1 MPKSAE
7 RKFRFCSPKKNTR
20 DLLGNHKTMERS
32 RSFESNREAGPGARH
47 IQRAASPAARPGRVR
62 RVLAAAALVLAGCT
76 APREVA
82 QVLERPAPA
91 EEVRIAA
98 PSAGTD
104 AEAISVPDVELG
116 RFDGGRMWTFSDPPS
131 DYLRQ
136 EYGVQLDSSWFER
149 ARLGALRFSN
159 FCSASFVS
167 PRGLVLTNHH
177 CARESI
183 TKLSREGE
191 DLFNSGF
198 YADSV
203 QAERKVADLYLDQ
216 LVGIQDVTERV
227 RSASRVVRG
236 DNEQVRARAAK
247 ASDIEKQLTA
257 AVQARDTTLR
267 VEVVEYYDGGRYAAH
282 TYRRY
287 KDVRLVMA
295 PEKHLG
301 YFGGDA
307 DNFTYPRYALDMAFF
322 RVYAQDGAPLETE
335 NYFRWSASGSREDD
349 VVFTVGFPGSTSRLG
364 SVAALEYERDYV
376 APARIEGLEAR
387 AEVLVQHLDPE
398 PEAALQ
404 NALFSLNNTLKA
416 QTGQL
421 EGLRDENLMLR
432 RLASEQTLRRDILA
446 NDSLREAYSGLF
458 QDLQE
463 LQLSKRSGFQRSRAF
478 LFFGT
483 TIGSHVLTRALYGYY
498 YDTLKRR
505 GFVPED
511 EMAEVKKEALG
522 IEDFPVEVEAQL
534 IALRLEE
541 IRDALGET
549 DPTVTRIT
557 QGLPT
562 DSVAA
567 RIAASTALSDSAGY
581 ADLLNNGYLASGD
594 VTVEVINALA
604 PLYFAAQDQ
613 DRSFVNRE
621 ELLNS
626 RMVLA
631 RFALYGSA
639 APPDANSTLRISD
652 GTVRGYAYNGTL
664 APAFTT
670 YYGLYDH
677 YVSYAELSEA
687 WQLPEPWQTPPAAFD
702 LATPLNL
709 VSTNDIAG
717 GNSGSPL
724 LNSSLEVVG
733 LVFDGNIESLP
744 NTYLYTDSTARTV
757 SVDSRGILEALE
769 HIYGAHRIVQ
779 ELRSE

>member
-1 MPKSAE
+1 MQGVW
-7 RKFRFCSPKKNTR
+7 TR
-20 DLLGNHKTMERS
+20 
-32 RSFESNREAGPGARH
+32 AGHARVVVSKLPRTA
-47 IQRAASPAARPGRVR
+47 RAR
-62 RVLAAAALVLAGCT
+62 RVLVASILALAGCT

-82 QVLERPAPA
+82 LVLERPAA
-91 EEVRIAA
+91 VEEVRL
-98 PSAGTD
+98 PSQG
-104 AEAISVPDVELG
+104 AEADSLTISVPDVELG
-116 RFDGGRMWTFSDPPS
+116 RFDGGKMWTFSDPPF
-131 DYLRQ
+131 DYLVQ
-136 EYGVQLDSSWFER
+136 EYDVQLDTSWFKR
-149 ARLGALRFSN
+149 ARLGALRFSD

-167 PRGLVLTNHH
+167 RRGLVLTNHH

-183 TKLSREGE
+183 TKLSRVGE
-191 DLFNSGF
+191 DLFNDGY
-198 YADSV
+198 YADSAH
-203 QAERKVADLYLDQ
+203 AERRVGDLHLDQ
-216 LVGIQDVTERV
+216 LVEIQDVTDRV

-247 ASDIEKQLTA
+247 ASDIEEELTTA
-257 AVQARDTTLR
+257 AKARDSTLR

-287 KDVRLVMA
+287 EDVRLVMA
-295 PEKHLG
+295 PEKQLG

-322 RVYAQDGAPLETE
+322 RVYAEDGAPLETD
-335 NYFRWSASGSREDD
+335 NYFRWSTSGSREGE

-364 SVAALEYERDYV
+364 SVAGLEHVRDFV
-376 APARIEGLEAR
+376 APARIEALEAR
-387 AEVLVQHLDPE
+387 ADVLVEHIGGAQD
-398 PEAALQ
+398 AALQ

-421 EGLRDENLMLR
+421 AGLQDEDLMLR
-432 RLASEQTLRRDILA
+432 RRASELMLRRDIQA
-446 NDSLREAYSGLF
+446 VDSLRVAYGGLF

-478 LFFGT
+478 VFFGT
-483 TIGSHVLTRALYGYY
+483 AIGSHILTRALYGYY
-498 YDTLKRR
+498 LDTLRRR
-505 GFVPED
+505 GYVSE
-511 EMAEVKKEALG
+511 EELAEIREEALG
-522 IEDFPVEVEAQL
+522 VEDFPVEVEKRL
-534 IALRLEE
+534 IALRLKE
-541 IRDALGET
+541 ISSALGET

-557 QGLPT
+557 QGQAI

-567 RIAASTALSDSAGY
+567 RIAEETALADSAGY
-581 ADLLNNGYLASGD
+581 AELLSAGYLGSGD
-594 VTVEVINALA
+594 ITVEVINALA

-626 RMVLA
+626 QMVLA

-652 GTVRGYAYNGTL
+652 GTIRGYAYNGTL

-670 YYGLYDH
+670 FYGLYDH
-677 YVSYAELSEA
+677 HVSYGELSEA
-687 WQLPEPWQTPPAAFD
+687 WQLPGRWKEPPPAFD

-724 LNSSLEVVG
+724 LNSDLEIVG

-757 SVDSRGILEALE
+757 SVDSRGMLEALE
-769 HIYGAHRIVQ
+769 HIYGADRIVR

>member
-1 MPKSAE
+1 MQ
-7 RKFRFCSPKKNTR
+7 
-20 DLLGNHKTMERS
+20 G
-32 RSFESNREAGPGARH
+32 AGIGTGGVRRAVSTAPLPAR
-47 IQRAASPAARPGRVR
+47 AR
-62 RVLAAAALVLAGCT
+62 RVLVASALVLAGCA

-82 QVLERPAPA
+82 QVLERPAPVQ
-91 EEVRIAA
+91 EVRP
-98 PSAGTD
+98 PSQG
-104 AEAISVPDVELG
+104 AEADSLVISVPDVELG
-116 RFDGGRMWTFSDPPS
+116 RFDGGKMWTFSDPPF
-131 DYLRQ
+131 DYLLQ
-136 EYGVQLDSSWFER
+136 EYDVQLDSAWFDR

-167 PRGLVLTNHH
+167 RRGLVLTNHH

-183 TKLSREGE
+183 TDLSREGE
-191 DLFNSGF
+191 DLFNDGF
-198 YADSV
+198 YADSAH
-203 QAERKVADLYLDQ
+203 AERKVEDLHLDQ
-216 LVGIQDVTERV
+216 LVEILDVTDRV
-227 RSASRVVRG
+227 RSASRIVRG

-247 ASDIEKQLTA
+247 ASDIEEQLTTA
-257 AVQARDTTLR
+257 AKARDSTLR

-287 KDVRLVMA
+287 EDVRLVMA
-295 PEKHLG
+295 PEKQLG

-307 DNFTYPRYALDMAFF
+307 DNFTYPRYALDMALF
-322 RVYAQDGAPLETE
+322 RVYSEEGAPLETE
-335 NYFRWSASGSREDD
+335 NYFRWSTSGSREGD

-364 SVAALEYERDYV
+364 SVAGLEHVRDLV
-376 APARIEGLEAR
+376 APVRIEALEAR
-387 AEVLVQHLDPE
+387 ADILVEHIDGEQD
-398 PEAALQ
+398 AALQ

-421 EGLRDENLMLR
+421 AGLRDEDLMLR
-432 RLASEQTLRRDILA
+432 RRASELMLRRDIQA
-446 NDSLREAYSGLF
+446 VDSLKEAYGGLF

-478 LFFGT
+478 MYFGT
-483 TIGSHVLTRALYGYY
+483 TIGSHILTRALYGYY
-498 YDTLKRR
+498 HDTLRRR
-505 GFVPED
+505 GYVPED
-511 EMAEVKKEALG
+511 ELAEVRKEALG
-522 IEDFPVEVEAQL
+522 VEDFPVEVEQRL
-534 IALRLEE
+534 IALRLKE
-541 IRDALGET
+541 ISNALGET
-549 DPTVTRIT
+549 DPTITRIT
-557 QGLPT
+557 QGKAI

-567 RIAASTALSDSAGY
+567 RIAEGTALSDSAGF
-581 ADLLNNGYLASGD
+581 ANLLNSGYLGSGD

-626 RMVLA
+626 QMVLA

-652 GTVRGYAYNGTL
+652 GIVRGYAYNGTL

-677 YVSYAELSEA
+677 YVSYGELSEA
-687 WQLPEPWQTPPAAFD
+687 WQLPGRWQDPPPAFD

-724 LNSSLEVVG
+724 LNSHLEVVG

-757 SVDSRGILEALE
+757 SVDSRGMLEALE
-769 HIYGAHRIVQ
+769 HVYGADRILR